1 MKDRIKKIRIDNK
14 LSMEK
19 FGERIGITKASVSRI
34 ESGENNPSDQ
44 TIILICKEF
53 GVNKEWLLTGI
64 GETYDV
70 PEDDVAA
77 VVSDLLEEDNPF
89 YDLIVGIMKTYQKLD
104 NKSQEALKN
113 LGKELL
119 NNMGKREDD

>member
-119 NNMGKREDD
+119 NNMGKREDV